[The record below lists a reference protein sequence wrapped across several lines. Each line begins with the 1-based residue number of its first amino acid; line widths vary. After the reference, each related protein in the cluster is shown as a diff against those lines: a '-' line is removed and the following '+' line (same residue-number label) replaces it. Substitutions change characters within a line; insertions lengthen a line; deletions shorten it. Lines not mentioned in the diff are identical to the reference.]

1 MNNVVSYSC
10 NDLLVFWV
18 EPYNIGHSVGYV
30 WFWNV
35 RRVGI
40 VREQI
45 STLRTMK
52 GRWLWIA
59 LCITLV
65 IALLWNVRERFGP
78 TAAIEEPQF
87 MAQYGMRFYNPTVQ
101 TKLFNLLDTTGKQRL
116 IQIIGAE
123 QNAKEMLGYLGT
135 KFYDEVY
142 APANTPITEQQLD
155 QWTTINSGP
164 DIKPDVTTV
173 LKKYF
178 IDQPSAPTPAFTGVN
193 PSVTEPTEPYS
204 DPTIPKTYN
213 EQTITMLLNLLPPFK
228 QEEFKTMVGEAA
240 VREYIKWGA
249 SVFYWRVYR
258 TATAPIQESQI
269 DQFLSSEGG
278 GYFVPVKEQLKPIMM
293 TYFIQGYSMS
303 FFQAPAPASAP
314 APPTTTSTNDP
325 NSVYYVPPI
334 EPTTSTLAI
343 VPTTTSAPAPPVTPP
358 TPPTPPVTPASTS
371 GVQEPTDDAQGMP
384 FPKVY
389 NNAETERIYNLLTPG
404 EKSEWLTLYNQ
415 GNSNSTQ
422 NEQMLKLS
430 IKFAASGF
438 YWFNYKLGNV
448 PTTLEGIK
456 STLVGKVEPGSED
469 RFAVVLK
476 RYFVDQGPT
485 PGGMTPSTGG
495 TTLMSGAP
503 STSGTSLMSNT
514 SGMTPTTAG
523 DRLKQVF
530 GPLYTSIGSGG
541 LITDDSTKTSRYPEL
556 LGGGGNGVPSKKD
569 DKGLI
574 PTAGG
579 LGALESSRFFP
590 FSRVPGDMEKI
601 PDPYRVSQTFTAANY
616 SFKTDPVPF
625 LTDFSAFFK

>member
-1 MNNVVSYSC
+1 MNNVVSYTC

-87 MAQYGMRFYNPTVQ
+87 MAEYGQRFYSPTVQ
-101 TKLFNLLDTTGKQRL
+101 TKLFNLLDSAGKQRL

-123 QNAKEMLGYLGT
+123 QNAKGMLGYLGT

-142 APANTPITEQQLD
+142 APASTPITLQQLD

-213 EQTITMLLNLLPPFK
+213 DQTITTLLNLLPPFK
-228 QEEFKTMVGEAA
+228 QEEWKGMVGEAA
-240 VREYIKWGA
+240 VRDYIKWGA
-249 SVFYWRVYR
+249 SVFYWKVYR
-258 TATAPIQESQI
+258 TATAPITEAQI

-278 GYFVPVKEQLKPIMM
+278 GYFVPVREQLKPIMM

-303 FFQAPAPASAP
+303 FFQAPAPAPAP
-314 APPTTTSTNDP
+314 APPTTSTP
-325 NSVYYVPPI
+325 AA
-334 EPTTSTLAI
+334 PTTSA
-343 VPTTTSAPAPPVTPP
+343 PAPAPPVTPP
-358 TPPTPPVTPASTS
+358 TTSTPTPPVTPPTAPTPPVTPASTS
-371 GVQEPTDDAQGMP
+371 GVQEPTEDAQGMP

-404 EKSEWLTLYNQ
+404 EKSQWLALYNQ
-415 GNSNSTQ
+415 NGNPNPNPTQ

-448 PTTLEGIK
+448 PSTVDGIK

-476 RYFVDQGPT
+476 RYFVDQGST
-485 PGGMTPSTGG
+485 PSGTTLMSGTPSTGG
-495 TTLMSGAP
+495 TTLMSG
-503 STSGTSLMSNT
+503 T
-514 SGMTPTTAG
+514 SGMTSSTGGTIGG

-579 LGALESSRFFP
+579 LGSLESSRFFP
-590 FSRVPGDMEKI
+590 FSRVPGDMDKI
-601 PDPYRVSQTFTAANY
+601 PDPYRVSQTFTASNY

>member
-18 EPYNIGHSVGYV
+18 ESYNIGHSVGYV

-65 IALLWNVRERFGP
+65 IAILWNVRERFGP

-303 FFQAPAPASAP
+303 FFQAP
-314 APPTTTSTNDP
+314 PPTTSTNDP
-325 NSVYYVPPI
+325 NSVYYVPPTEPTTSVPTPNVI
-334 EPTTSTLAI
+334 AATFVGSNPSVTEPTTST
-343 VPTTTSAPAPPVTPP
+343 
-358 TPPTPPVTPASTS
+358 PTPPVTPASTS
-371 GVQEPTDDAQGMP
+371 GVQEPTEDVQGMP
-384 FPKVY
+384 FPKLY
-389 NNAETERIYNLLTPG
+389 NIAEGERIYNLLTPG
-404 EKSEWLTLYNQ
+404 EKSEWLALYNQ
-415 GNSNSTQ
+415 NGNPNPNPTQ
-422 NEQMLKLS
+422 NEQILKRT
-430 IKFAASGF
+430 INFVASGF
-438 YWFNYKLGNV
+438 YWYNYKLGNV
-448 PTTLEGIK
+448 PTTLEGIR

-469 RFAVVLK
+469 RFAILLK
-476 RYFVDQGPT
+476 RYFVDQGST
-485 PGGMTPSTGG
+485 PGGMTPSTGA
-495 TTLMSGAP
+495 TTLMSSTP
-503 STSGTSLMSNT
+503 STGGTSLMSNT

-579 LGALESSRFFP
+579 LGSLESSRFFP
-590 FSRVPGDMEKI
+590 FSRVPGDMDKI

>member
-1 MNNVVSYSC
+1 
-10 NDLLVFWV
+10 
-18 EPYNIGHSVGYV
+18 
-30 WFWNV
+30 
-35 RRVGI
+35 
-40 VREQI
+40 
-45 STLRTMK
+45 MK
-52 GRWLWIA
+52 GRWFAIILLIG
-59 LCITLV
+59 LLL
-65 IALLWNVRERFGP
+65 ALLWNVRERFGP
-78 TAAIEEPQF
+78 SAAIEEPQF
-87 MAQYGMRFYNPTVQ
+87 MAQYGQRFYNPTVQ

-178 IDQPSAPTPAFTGVN
+178 IDQPSAPTPAFAGVN

-213 EQTITMLLNLLPPFK
+213 DQTITTLLNLLPPFK
-228 QEEFKTMVGEAA
+228 QEEFKSMVGEAA

-258 TATAPIQESQI
+258 TATAPITEAQI

-293 TYFIQGYSMS
+293 TYFVQGYSMS
-303 FFQAPAPASAP
+303 FFQAPAAP
-314 APPTTTSTNDP
+314 TPPPTTSTDDP
-325 NSVYYVPPI
+325 NSVYYVPPT
-334 EPTTSTLAI
+334 EPTTSTPAPTPPPTL
-343 VPTTTSAPAPPVTPP
+343 PTTT
-358 TPPTPPVTPASTS
+358 TPASTS
-371 GVQEPTDDAQGMP
+371 GVQEPTEDAQGTP

-404 EKSEWLTLYNQ
+404 EKSEWLALYNQ

-430 IKFAASGF
+430 IKFVASGF
-438 YWFNYKLGNV
+438 YWFNYNLGNV
-448 PTTLEGIK
+448 PTTLEGIQ

-476 RYFVDQGPT
+476 RYFVDQGAGSSSSGAT
-485 PGGMTPSTGG
+485 GSTGSAG
-495 TTLMSGAP
+495 SSSSGATG
-503 STSGTSLMSNT
+503 STGSTTTTTGGSASGL
-514 SGMTPTTAG
+514 GGG

-530 GPLYTSIGSGG
+530 GPLFTGIGEGG
-541 LITDDSTKTSRYPEL
+541 TITDDSSSRNRYPEL
-556 LGGGGNGVPSKKD
+556 LGGRGNGVPKKNED
-569 DKGLI
+569 EKGAM
-574 PTAGG
+574 PTIGG
-579 LGALESSRFFP
+579 LGGLGSSRFFP

>member
-1 MNNVVSYSC
+1 MNNVVSYTC

-18 EPYNIGHSVGYV
+18 KPYNINHSVGYV

-78 TAAIEEPQF
+78 SAAIEEPQF

-101 TKLFNLLDTTGKQRL
+101 TKLFNLLDSAGKQRL

-142 APANTPITEQQLD
+142 APANTPITDQQLD

-228 QEEFKTMVGEAA
+228 QEEFKAMIGEAA

-258 TATAPIQESQI
+258 TATAPITEDQI

-278 GYFVPVKEQLKPIMM
+278 GYFVPVREQLKPIMK

-303 FFQAPAPASAP
+303 FFQAPPPTS
-314 APPTTTSTNDP
+314 PPTTSTDDP
-325 NSVYYVPPI
+325 NSVYYVPPTQ
-334 EPTTSTLAI
+334 PTTSTLAI
-343 VPTTTSAPAPPVTPP
+343 VPTTTSAPAPA
-358 TPPTPPVTPASTS
+358 PPVTPASTS
-371 GVQEPTDDAQGMP
+371 GVQEPTEDVQGMP
-384 FPKVY
+384 FPKLY
-389 NNAETERIYNLLTPG
+389 NSTEGERIYNLLTPG
-404 EKSEWLTLYNQ
+404 EKSEWLALYNQ
-415 GNSNSTQ
+415 NGNPNPTQ
-422 NEQMLKLS
+422 NEEILKRT
-430 IKFAASGF
+430 INFVASGF
-438 YWFNYKLGNV
+438 YWYNYKLGNV
-448 PTTLEGIK
+448 PTTIDGIQ
-456 STLVGKVEPGSED
+456 STLVGKVEPGTEK
-469 RFAVVLK
+469 RFATILK
-476 RYFVDQGPT
+476 RYFVDQGST
-485 PGGMTPSTGG
+485 PSGMTLSTGGTNGMSGTPSTGG
-495 TTLMSGAP
+495 TNGMSGTP
-503 STSGTSLMSNT
+503 STGE
-514 SGMTPTTAG
+514 TTGGG
-523 DRLKQVF
+523 DRLRQVF

-541 LITDDSTKTSRYPEL
+541 LITDDSTTTSRYPEL
-556 LGGGGNGVPSKKD
+556 LGGGGNGVPKKNED
-569 DKGLI
+569 EKGAM
-574 PTAGG
+574 PTIGG
-579 LGALESSRFFP
+579 LGGLGSSRFFP

>member
-1 MNNVVSYSC
+1 
-10 NDLLVFWV
+10 
-18 EPYNIGHSVGYV
+18 
-30 WFWNV
+30 
-35 RRVGI
+35 
-40 VREQI
+40 
-45 STLRTMK
+45 MK
-52 GRWLWIA
+52 GRWFAIILLIG
-59 LCITLV
+59 LLL
-65 IALLWNVRERFGP
+65 ALLWNVRERFGP
-78 TAAIEEPQF
+78 SAAIEEPQF

-101 TKLFNLLDTTGKQRL
+101 TKLFNLLDSAGKQRL

-142 APANTPITEQQLD
+142 APANTPITDQQLD

-213 EQTITMLLNLLPPFK
+213 DQTITTLLNLLPPFK
-228 QEEFKTMVGEAA
+228 QEEFKAMVGEAA

-258 TATAPIQESQI
+258 TATAPITEDQI

-278 GYFVPVKEQLKPIMM
+278 GYFVPVREQLKPIMK

-303 FFQAPAPASAP
+303 FFQAPPPTS
-314 APPTTTSTNDP
+314 PPTTSTDDP
-325 NSVYYVPPI
+325 NSVYYVPPT
-334 EPTTSTLAI
+334 EPTTST
-343 VPTTTSAPAPPVTPP
+343 PAP
-358 TPPTPPVTPASTS
+358 TPPTTSTPVDSALPPAPTPPPTLPTTTTPASTS
-371 GVQEPTDDAQGMP
+371 GVQEPTVDSVGTP
-384 FPKVY
+384 IPKVY
-389 NNAETERIYNLLTPG
+389 SDAEGERIYNLLTPG
-404 EKSEWLTLYNQ
+404 EKSEWLALYAQ
-415 GNSNSTQ
+415 GNSNPSQ
-422 NEQMLKLS
+422 DEQMLKKT
-430 IKFAASGF
+430 INFVASAF
-438 YWFNYKLGNV
+438 YWYNYKLGNV
-448 PTTLEGIK
+448 PTTVDGIK
-456 STLVGKVEPGSED
+456 ATLVGKVEPGSED

-476 RYFVDQGPT
+476 RYFVDQGST
-485 PGGMTPSTGG
+485 PSGMTPSTGG
-495 TTLMSGAP
+495 TN
-503 STSGTSLMSNT
+503 LMSNT
-514 SGMTPTTAG
+514 SGMTPSTGGTSLMSGTPSTGG
-523 DRLKQVF
+523 DRLRQVF

-541 LITDDSTKTSRYPEL
+541 LITDDSTTTSRYPEL
-556 LGGGGNGVPSKKD
+556 LGGGGNGVPKKNED
-569 DKGLI
+569 EKGAM
-574 PTAGG
+574 PTIGG
-579 LGALESSRFFP
+579 LGGLGSSRFFP

>member
-18 EPYNIGHSVGYV
+18 EPYNIGNSMGYV

-87 MAQYGMRFYNPTVQ
+87 MAQYGQRFYNPTVQ
-101 TKLFNLLDTTGKQRL
+101 TKLFNLLDSAGQQRL

-123 QNAKEMLGYLGT
+123 QNAKGMLGYLGT

-142 APANTPITEQQLD
+142 APANTPITLQQLD

-213 EQTITMLLNLLPPFK
+213 DQTITTLLNLLPPFK

-258 TATAPIQESQI
+258 TATTPITEAQI

-278 GYFVPVKEQLKPIMM
+278 GYFTPVKEQLKPIMM

-303 FFQAPAPASAP
+303 FFQAPAAP
-314 APPTTTSTNDP
+314 TPPPTTSTDDP
-325 NSVYYVPPI
+325 NSVYYVPPTQ
-334 EPTTSTLAI
+334 PTTSTLAI

-371 GVQEPTDDAQGMP
+371 GVQEPTEDAQGMP

-404 EKSEWLTLYNQ
+404 EKSEWLALYNQ

-430 IKFAASGF
+430 IKFVASGF

-469 RFAVVLK
+469 RFATVLK
-476 RYFVDQGPT
+476 RYFVDQGST
-485 PGGMTPSTGG
+485 PSGMTPSTGG
-495 TTLMSGAP
+495 TTLMSG
-503 STSGTSLMSNT
+503 
-514 SGMTPTTAG
+514 TPTTGGTTSETTGGG
-523 DRLKQVF
+523 DRLRQVF

-579 LGALESSRFFP
+579 LGSLESSRFFP

>member
-87 MAQYGMRFYNPTVQ
+87 MAEYGQRFYSPTVQ
-101 TKLFNLLDTTGKQRL
+101 TKLFNLLDSAGQQRL

-123 QNAKEMLGYLGT
+123 QNAKGMLGYLGT

-213 EQTITMLLNLLPPFK
+213 DQTITTLLNLLPPFK
-228 QEEFKTMVGEAA
+228 QEEFKAKVGEAA
-240 VREYIKWGA
+240 VKEYIKWGA
-249 SVFYWRVYR
+249 SVFYWKVYR
-258 TATAPIQESQI
+258 TATAPITEAQI

-278 GYFVPVKEQLKPIMM
+278 GYFVPVREQLKPIMM

-303 FFQAPAPASAP
+303 FFQAPAPA
-314 APPTTTSTNDP
+314 PPVTP
-325 NSVYYVPPI
+325 
-334 EPTTSTLAI
+334 PTTSTPAA
-343 VPTTTSAPAPPVTPP
+343 PTTSAPAPAPTPTPPVTPP
-358 TPPTPPVTPASTS
+358 TTSTPTPPATPASTS
-371 GVQEPTDDAQGMP
+371 GVQEPTEDVQGMP
-384 FPKVY
+384 FPKLY
-389 NNAETERIYNLLTPG
+389 NIAEGERIYNLLTPG
-404 EKSEWLTLYNQ
+404 EKSEWLALYNQ
-415 GNSNSTQ
+415 NGNPNPNPTQ
-422 NEQMLKLS
+422 NEEILKRT
-430 IKFAASGF
+430 INFVASGF
-438 YWFNYKLGNV
+438 YWYNYKLGNV
-448 PTTLEGIK
+448 PTTIDGIQ
-456 STLVGKVEPGSED
+456 STLVGKVEPGTEK
-469 RFAVVLK
+469 RFATILK
-476 RYFVDQGPT
+476 RYFVDQGST
-485 PGGMTPSTGG
+485 PGGMTPSTSG
-495 TTLMSGAP
+495 TTLMSG
-503 STSGTSLMSNT
+503 T
-514 SGMTPTTAG
+514 SGMTSSTGGTIGG

-579 LGALESSRFFP
+579 LGSLESSRFFP
-590 FSRVPGDMEKI
+590 FSRVPGDMDKI
-601 PDPYRVSQTFTAANY
+601 PDPYRVSQTFTASNY